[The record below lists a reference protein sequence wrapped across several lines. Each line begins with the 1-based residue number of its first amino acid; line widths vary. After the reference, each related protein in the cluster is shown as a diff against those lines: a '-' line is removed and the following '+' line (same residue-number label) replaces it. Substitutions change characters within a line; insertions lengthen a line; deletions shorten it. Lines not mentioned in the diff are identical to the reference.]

1 MLVKTF
7 RAGDMSEALRQV
19 KAELGADAMII
30 SSKKEKRRGILGLFA
45 KPYFEVTAALEPKPS
60 PKANPYQEKQER
72 ERTTREEF
80 QNSML
85 APLAREL
92 RDLRD
97 RVEKMTP
104 REAAVPEAPVAAAEP
119 VAEPVAERL
128 TDSVARE
135 PAPRMMSKEEME
147 ELKKYLLTAMQ
158 AREKRTP
165 QPVVFPVE
173 KGAAATAAVP
183 ESAPPEGAGALERIA
198 AELAESGIGPAEVA
212 QLLEQIR
219 PAAEQGEESEELRY
233 ALFEA
238 FASLVKCSGP
248 LRLKKNSPRVIA
260 LVGPTGVGKT
270 TTSAKLAAMY
280 AMHKGA
286 SVALVTTDNFRVG
299 AVEQLK
305 TYAKIMGIP
314 LSVAATPKEM
324 GTTLESHADKDLI
337 IIDTAGRSPK
347 DQERLEELRAFLE
360 PVPGV
365 EVHLCLSATT
375 RDRELDEAVA
385 RYGILPI
392 SRLLFTKLDET
403 ASLGCVVNT
412 HLRTRFPLS
421 YFTNGQMVPEDILVA
436 SPRKLANLVLRETA

>member
-7 RAGDMSEALRQV
+7 RAGDMTEALRQV

-45 KPYFEVTAALEPKPS
+45 KPYFEVTAALEPKTA
-60 PKANPYQEKQER
+60 PKSNPYQEKQER

-97 RVEKMTP
+97 RVEKMTT
-104 REAAVPEAPVAAAEP
+104 REAPSPEASVVA
-119 VAEPVAERL
+119 AEPVAERL
-128 TDSVARE
+128 TDSVAKE

-173 KGAAATAAVP
+173 NNAAAPAATP
-183 ESAPPEGAGALERIA
+183 ASAPPEGAGALERIA

-324 GTTLESHADKDLI
+324 GKTLESHADKDLI